1 METDPSR
8 FSLLFVDDDP
18 QILSLLQEIFARED
32 YHIHTALNGED
43 ALVIL
48 AQTRIDAA
56 LVDLKMP
63 GMDGLTLLK
72 EIRTRYPGI
81 MVSILTGHGS
91 VEDAVKA
98 IKWGAVDFL
107 EKPFSTARLLTF
119 MAQLCRIWELK
130 EENKNLRARV
140 GSRFVFDPLVGGSA
154 IMLELKELIAQVGA
168 ARSTILIQGE
178 TGTGKKLVARAIHAH
193 SPRARHSFVPVDC
206 AAISETVM
214 ESELFGH
221 AKGAFTGAHI
231 ATLGLIRSAAKG
243 TLFLDE
249 VGELSAATQAK
260 LLRTIQEKEVRPVGS
275 VQSHPVD
282 IRVLAATN
290 RDLAAEV
297 VRGFFREDLYYR
309 LNVLTIHV
317 PPLRDIKEDISSL
330 ATHFLK
336 RFSTSRSPV
345 KEISEESLLCLER
358 YDWPGNIRELENVI
372 RRAIALGKGNRILPE
387 DLPENI
393 YTPPFLK
400 PPESIGLSLES
411 SLASYEIAAIKNALA
426 QSGSNRKK
434 AARILKIGEATLYR
448 KIRKYGIKNYELRVK
463 N

>member
-18 QILSLLQEIFARED
+18 QVLSLLEDVFAKKD
-32 YHIHTALNGED
+32 YHIRTAQDGQD
-43 ALVIL
+43 ALTIL
-48 AQTRIDAA
+48 AETRIDAA
-56 LVDLKMP
+56 LVDLRMP

-81 MVSILTGHGS
+81 MVSILTGYGN

-98 IKWGAVDFL
+98 IKSGAVDFL
-107 EKPFSTARLLTF
+107 EKPFSPVRLCAF
-119 MAQLCRIWELK
+119 MANLCRIWELN
-130 EENKNLRARV
+130 EENKTLRANV
-140 GSRFVFDPLVGGSA
+140 ESRFGFDPLVGKST
-154 IMLELKELIAQVGA
+154 IMLELKEMIAQVGPS
-168 ARSTILIQGE
+168 RSTILIQGE
-178 TGTGKKLVARAIHAH
+178 TGTGKELVARAIHAH
-193 SPRARHSFVPVDC
+193 SPRARNSFVPVDC

-221 AKGAFTGAHI
+221 TKGAFTGAHI
-231 ATLGLIRSAAKG
+231 STLGLIRSAEKG

-249 VGELSAATQAK
+249 VGELSSSTQAK

-275 VQSHPVD
+275 SQNHPVD

-290 RDLAAEV
+290 RDLGTEV

-448 KIRKYGIKNYELRVK
+448 KIRKYGIKN
-463 N
+463 